1 MFSTMYSFGL
11 NMLYNVMEIG
21 LGTIGKYV
29 KMERVASG
37 TPEYTGH
44 QHRQVERN
52 ITMLNIHKCCILL
65 DFPLS
70 AN

>member
-11 NMLYNVMEIG
+11 NMLYIVIEIG

-52 ITMLNIHKCCILL
+52 ITMLNIHKCFILL